1 MWQVASS
8 RLFFGAGFDV
18 RLGTRDTLVNGGKPP
33 DGLGVTNH
41 DGIGKRHWIRLPT
54 LAHGRLYA
62 AMAKVARGQKGE
74 LQCANVEGDVGV

>member
-1 MWQVASS
+1 MWQVVSS

-41 DGIGKRHWIRLPT
+41 DGLGKRAL
-54 LAHGRLYA
+54 G
-62 AMAKVARGQKGE
+62 
-74 LQCANVEGDVGV
+74 